1 VLSVARTGDGRALG
15 LALLA
20 EIRREAERLALVEGQ
35 IKDVEAAQH
44 AALQTDTEL
53 AAKARKLKCL
63 KGLGN
68 VFA

>member
-1 VLSVARTGDGRALG
+1 
-15 LALLA
+15 LLA
-20 EIRREAERLALVEGQ
+20 EIRREAERLVALVEGQ

-44 AALQTDTEL
+44 AALKTDTEL